1 MNFKIDPWSMSV
13 KSWIG
18 GCLSNAVS
26 KVSRNCWERT
36 LNIALMKYLRNDT
49 FKKNFTATA
58 TEVVLV
64 QLCSYTVVSKQ
75 NNKNENKEY
84 YGTFIS
90 FKSHL
95 YSKQESPIFLL
106 FASRSI
112 VLHLYVWVKSKLFL
126 YF

>member
-1 MNFKIDPWSMSV
+1 
-13 KSWIG
+13 
-18 GCLSNAVS
+18 
-26 KVSRNCWERT
+26 
-36 LNIALMKYLRNDT
+36 MKYLRNDT

-64 QLCSYTVVSKQ
+64 QLFSYNVVSKQ

-106 FASRSI
+106 FGSRSI